1 VYNFLQDFGKRK
13 HRLWESCGLYSSEK
27 LMRYR
32 ELCIAA
38 QNPSKS
44 FQNKCHSVLIILR
57 QELTENN
64 LRKWR
69 VRYDRCQRRVADETC
84 RFLIR

>member
-1 VYNFLQDFGKRK
+1 MAGKYVYNFLQDFGKRK
-13 HRLWESCGLYSSEK
+13 HCLYEHPVEFSSAT

-32 ELCIAA
+32 ELCIDA

-44 FQNKCHSVLIILR
+44 FRIRRR

-69 VRYDRCQRRVADETC
+69 VSDMIDASAA
-84 RFLIR
+84 